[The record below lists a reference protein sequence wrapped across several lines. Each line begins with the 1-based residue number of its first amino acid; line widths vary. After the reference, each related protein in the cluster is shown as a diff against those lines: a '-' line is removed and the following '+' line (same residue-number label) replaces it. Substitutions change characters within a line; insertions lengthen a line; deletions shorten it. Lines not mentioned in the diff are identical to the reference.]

1 MSFNYV
7 FLSNLSNCPYAS
19 RRPQRLTKLGIE
31 LRNRSIYIQ
40 ISFSISYDIH
50 MTIKTDRNI
59 NYPMNVTQSIIQ
71 SVIPLFNHPVTFSHL
86 IIPINAEDS
95 NKILRKLKNKLWKN
109 SNQKTGSDCPS
120 MKVNTISILIN
131 KDCLQSIAC
140 YTQAYSR
147 LNFSRFYFLPSL
159 FSFHNF
165 LPLLFILHG
174 FFLLGCGTNKRS
186 IGSRTIP
193 TINLTTQR
201 RPTVIETTSGCLSF
215 SPFALEMFLL

>member
-1 MSFNYV
+1 M
-7 FLSNLSNCPYAS
+7 
-19 RRPQRLTKLGIE
+19 
-31 LRNRSIYIQ
+31 
-40 ISFSISYDIH
+40 
-50 MTIKTDRNI
+50 NI
-59 NYPMNVTQSIIQ
+59 TQSINESVNHSFCNQ
-71 SVIPLFNHPVTFSHL
+71 SVTFSHL

-186 IGSRTIP
+186 IAIGSRTIP
-193 TINLTTQR
+193 TLNLTTQR
-201 RPTVIETTSGCLSF
+201 RPTVIEMTSGGLSF